1 MGGLAP
7 LSEVSACGRSSGQRL
22 AALLTCHN
30 RRDQTLRCLA
40 SLATAKEVVSTRV
53 DVDTFLVDDGC
64 SDGTAAA
71 VRSRFPDVHVIAG
84 TGCLF
89 WCGGMRLA
97 WTHAARK

>member
-7 LSEVSACGRSSGQRL
+7 LFEVSTGGRSSGQRL
-22 AALLTCHN
+22 AALLTCNN
-30 RRDQTLRCLA
+30 RRDQTLRCLSSPA
-40 SLATAKEVVSTRV
+40 MAKEAVSTRGTI
-53 DVDTFLVDDGC
+53 DTFWDDGC

-71 VRSRFPDVHVIAG
+71 VRSRFLDVHVITC
-84 TGCLF
+84 TGNLF